1 MSKRRGRARKRR
13 SGGGQAAVTAPAE
26 GSSTATATATSSGRS
41 GKAAARNAEQASSR
55 RAHSTRP
62 HRDPGG
68 VGPRPE
74 APWHPWPF
82 SEILIFAGAV
92 ATIIGFV
99 RGAAGRAVLFAGIGS
114 VVLGT
119 LEFTVRE
126 HLSGY
131 RAHTALIAAVPTA
144 LFHGGCALLLY
155 ELGAP
160 HTTWVVVPLALD
172 VPLFWFLFRALKARF
187 DDARRE
193 RVFAL
198 NGR

>member
-1 MSKRRGRARKRR
+1 MSGEASPTAVATSAPSRSGRARADR
-13 SGGGQAAVTAPAE
+13 G
-26 GSSTATATATSSGRS
+26 GSSA
-41 GKAAARNAEQASSR
+41 R
-55 RAHSTRP
+55 RAQAERP

-68 VGPRPE
+68 VGPRPD

-82 SEILIFAGAV
+82 SELLIFVGAI
-92 ATIIGFV
+92 ATIVGFL
-99 RGAAGRAVLFAGIGS
+99 RGSGGRAVLFAGIGA

-131 RAHTALIAAVPTA
+131 RAHTALIASVPTA
-144 LFHGGCALLLY
+144 IFHGGCALALY
-155 ELGAP
+155 ALGAP
-160 HTTWVVVPLALD
+160 RTTWVVVPLALD
-172 VPLFWFLFRALKARF
+172 VPLFWVLFRMLKARF

-198 NGR
+198 GRR

>member
-13 SGGGQAAVTAPAE
+13 SGAGQAAVAAPVE
-26 GSSTATATATSSGRS
+26 GSGRS
-41 GKAAARNAEQASSR
+41 GKAAARKAEKSPPR
-55 RAHSTRP
+55 RAQSTRP

-198 NGR
+198 SGR